1 MLERALMSNLLE
13 WQQKTKRQPILLNG
27 ARQTGK
33 TFLLKNLFAKCGK
46 FRRTHYL
53 DFERDPSLESIF
65 DDGLNPE
72 TVFGNIGL
80 RFGESVDVSKDLII
94 FDEVGSSTKALQ
106 SLKYVSEEL
115 PYAFLIATGSNIS
128 LLQSFPVGRVE
139 LMNLFPLTFEEF
151 INAALPR
158 IVVSS
163 YHDRL
168 DTSESHRQLWSALL
182 DYFYVGGMPEAINHW
197 IPQNH
202 SLVERV
208 VNVKNVHRNLIDSY
222 TRDFGKYSGP
232 VSAQHTETVFRSIP
246 LQLGKNIDESVKR
259 FRFRGS
265 IKGKNRYSE
274 LRGPI
279 DWLAK
284 AKLVSKNFPITH
296 QPKPPLNI
304 QIKENL
310 FKLFLFDVGLL
321 GYLAGMSYEDQKDQ
335 TTTFKGFI
343 AENFV
348 QNELIALG
356 LNQTYSWEQNK
367 AQIEFV
373 IRNNQG
379 EIVPVEVKSG
389 KRTQAKSLTSYINR
403 YKPNLAI
410 KLIGA
415 RGEKHDVLTT
425 LPLYCA
431 SLILEESGNSHS

>member
-13 WQQKTKRQPILLNG
+13 WQQKTARQPILLNG

-33 TFLLKNLFAKCGK
+33 TFLLRTLFAKCGK

-53 DFERDPSLESIF
+53 DFERDPSLESLF
-65 DDGLNPE
+65 DDGLDPE
-72 TVFGNIGL
+72 TIFGNIGL
-80 RFGESVDVSKDLII
+80 RFGEPIDVSKDLII
-94 FDEVGSSTKALQ
+94 FDEVGSCTKALQ

-115 PYAFLIATGSNIS
+115 PYAFVIATGSNIS
-128 LLQSFPVGRVE
+128 LLQSFPVGKVE
-139 LMNLFPLTFEEF
+139 LMDLFPLTFEEF
-151 INAALPR
+151 INSAVPQ

-182 DYFYVGGMPEAINHW
+182 DYFYVGGMPEAVNYW
-197 IPQNH
+197 ISQNH

-232 VSAQHTETVFRSIP
+232 VNAQHTETVFRSIP
-246 LQLGKNIDESVKR
+246 LQLGKSIDDSVKR
-259 FRFRGS
+259 FHFRGP
-265 IKGKNRYSE
+265 IKGKNRYSV
-274 LRGPI
+274 
-279 DWLAK
+279 DWLTK
-284 AKLVSKNFPITH
+284 AKLVSKNYPIAH
-296 QPKPPLNI
+296 EPKPPLNI

-321 GYLAGMSYEDQKDQ
+321 GYLAGMSYEDQIDQ
-335 TTTFKGFI
+335 TTAFKGFI

-348 QNELIALG
+348 QNELIAQG

-373 IRNNQG
+373 IRNKQG

-403 YKPNLAI
+403 YQPNLAI

-425 LPLYCA
+425 LPLYYA
-431 SLILEESGNSHS
+431 SLILNESSNSHS